1 MKVLLS
7 GYNGA
12 MGREIAAM
20 IDIEAGY
27 SNHLENAAFSVYD
40 DLSSIEE
47 TFDVIID
54 FSSPKALKEILNY
67 AVSKN
72 LPVVVGTTGLGAGE
86 MSLIDLASS
95 HIPILQ
101 AGNYSLGMQ
110 VMMEISELIAS
121 KLKSFDVEI
130 IEKHHNKKVDA
141 PSGSALMLR
150 DAVMVGNS
158 DLTETVNGRSG
169 SDCKREPNEIGMHA
183 VRGGTIVG
191 EHSVIFAGLDEVIEI
206 KHSAYSKKIFA
217 SGAIEAARLLIGKP
231 VGRYDLKDVL

>member
-12 MGREIAAM
+12 MGREIASM

-27 SNHLENAAFSVYD
+27 SNHLDDASFAVYD

-54 FSSPKALKEILNY
+54 FSSPKALEKILNY

-72 LPVVVGTTGLGAGE
+72 LPVVLGTTGLGAGE

-110 VMMEISELIAS
+110 VMMEISKLIAS
-121 KLKSFDVEI
+121 KLKSYDIEI
-130 IEKHHNKKVDA
+130 IEKHHNKKLDA

-150 DAVMVGNS
+150 DAVVLGNS
-158 DLTETVNGRSG
+158 SLTETVNGRCG
-169 SDCKREPNEIGMHA
+169 SECKREKNEIGMHA

-191 EHSVIFAGLDEVIEI
+191 EHTVIFAGLDEVIEI

-217 SGAIEAARLLIGKP
+217 SGAIEAARQLLGKP
-231 VGRYDLKDVL
+231 AGRYDLKDVL

>member
-1 MKVLLS
+1 MKILLS

-12 MGREIAAM
+12 MGKEIASM
-20 IDIEAGY
+20 VDIEAGY
-27 SNHLENAAFSVYD
+27 SNHVSGSSFPVYD

-47 TFDVIID
+47 SFDVIID
-54 FSSPKALKEILNY
+54 FSSPKALKEVLNY
-67 AVSKN
+67 AVAKN
-72 LPVVVGTTGLGAGE
+72 LPVLVGTTGLSDGD

-95 HIPILQ
+95 HIPVLQ

-121 KLKSFDVEI
+121 KLSNFDVEI
-130 IEKHHNKKVDA
+130 IEKHHNQKVDA

-150 DAVMVGNS
+150 DAVTLGNAS
-158 DLTETVNGRSG
+158 LSETVNGRFG
-169 SDCKREPNEIGMHA
+169 SDCKRQLNEIGMHA

-217 SGAIEAARLLIGKP
+217 SGAIEAAKKLLGKP
-231 VGRYDLKDVL
+231 AGRYDLKDVL